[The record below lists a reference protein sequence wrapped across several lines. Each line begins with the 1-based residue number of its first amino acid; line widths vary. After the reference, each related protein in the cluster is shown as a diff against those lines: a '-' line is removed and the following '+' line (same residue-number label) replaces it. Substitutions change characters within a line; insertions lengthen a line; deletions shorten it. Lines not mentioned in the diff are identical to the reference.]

1 MKKSRAWLEVG
12 VCAASIFA
20 IVPLARAIQTF
31 ADRNFGRAFF
41 VYAAAAAVVAA
52 LGASIYVLAVRLKVR
67 RVSQILWLVSS
78 AALFLGIAWGKRVSP
93 AEAAHILDYGLL
105 SFLLF
110 RAWRFSLADPSVYF
124 ASFFSGTLVGILDEI
139 VQWVTP
145 GRYWGIED
153 VALNALVVGLL
164 QIALWKG
171 FRPKL
176 ASPVTHRSRRIV
188 SGLAASVLIL
198 LGLCLSATP
207 ERVSRLSARF
217 PLLAPLEKQEPMAE
231 TILKHRDPDIG
242 AFYSRMTVTW
252 LRKIDHLSS
261 ASQGKILRDWKD
273 QDYAEFLSRYSTVSF
288 PFLHEMRV
296 HLFRRDKRAAA
307 GDDFTAWKE
316 NRILEKYFG
325 ETLAAGGYQWSKETE
340 AGTRTRIDPQK
351 AYQSPVSKNIFFW
364 LGEGPKW
371 ISIGIILLGLLAY
384 NILTTGRRRD

>member
-1 MKKSRAWLEVG
+1 MKKFWAWLGVG
-12 VCAASIFA
+12 LGAASIFA
-20 IVPLARAIQTF
+20 IVPLARTIQTF
-31 ADRNFGRAFF
+31 TDRYFGRGFF
-41 VYAAAAAVVAA
+41 IYAAAAGVVAA
-52 LGASIYVLAVRLKVR
+52 LGASIFVLVVRFKVR
-67 RVSQILWLVSS
+67 RVSQILWLAAC

-110 RAWRFSLADPSVYF
+110 RAWRFSLSDSSAYL
-124 ASFFSGTLVGILDEI
+124 ASFFSGALVGILDEI

-164 QIALWKG
+164 QFALWKG

-176 ASPVTHRSRRIV
+176 AAPVTKRSLRIV
-188 SGLAASVLIL
+188 SGLAASVLLL
-198 LGLCLSATP
+198 LGLCLSVTP

-217 PLLAPLEKQEPMAE
+217 PFLAPLEKQEPIAE

-242 AFYSRMTVTW
+242 TFYSRLTVTW

-261 ASQGKILRDWKD
+261 GSQAKILRDWKD
-273 QDYAEFLSRYSTVSF
+273 LDYAEFLVRYSTISF

-296 HLFRRDKRAAA
+296 HLYRRDKRAAS
-307 GDDFTAWKE
+307 GDNFTAWKE

-325 ETLAAGGYQWSKETE
+325 ETLAASGYQWTKEMEAKTE
-340 AGTRTRIDPQK
+340 ARIDPQK
-351 AYQSPVSKNIFFW
+351 PYESPVSKSVLFW
-364 LGEGPKW
+364 LGEGPRW

-384 NILTTGRRRD
+384 NILTTRRRRD